1 MIEHLSGTV
10 ISSSIQNESAVT
22 AQRWLMDYK
31 NRTLFLSESDND
43 VVNDTVVLIRIN
55 IINLH
60 VSSPSQH
67 LLPNDLHH
75 SRTNT
80 FMHLTESV
88 KSS

>member
-1 MIEHLSGTV
+1 MIEHLRGTV

-31 NRTLFLSESDND
+31 NRILFLFESDND

-60 VSSPSQH
+60 VSSLVNTCSLMICITHGLTH
-67 LLPNDLHH
+67 LCI
-75 SRTNT
+75 
-80 FMHLTESV
+80 
-88 KSS
+88 

>member
-1 MIEHLSGTV
+1 MIEHLRGTV

-31 NRTLFLSESDND
+31 NRILFLFESDND

-60 VSSPSQH
+60 VSS
-67 LLPNDLHH
+67 
-75 SRTNT
+75 
-80 FMHLTESV
+80 
-88 KSS
+88 